1 MNLSQENYLQ
11 VVAPYLSHQLVTP
24 EAFSQIQTVA
34 RMLPPLSEALLECR
48 LGANSST
55 VDFSVLVT
63 PGDGS
68 REILAGLNPTVTMP
82 DIILTNPVWRRIRE
96 FCLHWY
102 EPNFLLSE
110 NVDNVWLEFDVDG
123 QLPKVSIP
131 SFFFRF
137 KDLIKKNNITKK
149 SDVVAQKQVIETAL
163 SLLYGTS
170 ISPQIKQNI
179 AICLDSLP
187 IGSQFLYIG
196 AMLSRKLEA
205 VRVNVTG
212 IPEEKLFAY
221 LTEIGWKYSV
231 SEFKEILHI
240 LSGFSDIIALNFDV
254 GNVIY
259 PKIGIECQLIKKD
272 PQIEPRW
279 QLFLDYLVEKGL
291 CTPEKRDAFLCWAGY
306 SQEKTHPELWPS
318 NLSKVSS
325 FFGGRGSSVFF
336 RSLNHIK
343 IVYQPGISLEA
354 KGYLSFGHA
363 WIQSSQKKDYSTDP
377 KPLSV
382 TS

>member
-1 MNLSQENYLQ
+1 MNFSQEDYLQ

-34 RMLPPLSEALLECR
+34 RMLPPLSQALLECR

-63 PGDGS
+63 PDGS
-68 REILAGLNPTVTMP
+68 REIIGGLNPTVAMP
-82 DIILTNPVWRRIRE
+82 DIILTNPVWKRIRD
-96 FCLHWY
+96 FCIHCH
-102 EPNFLLSE
+102 EPNSLLSK
-110 NVDNVWLEFDVDG
+110 NVDTIWLEFDVDG
-123 QLPKVSIP
+123 QLPKVLIP
-131 SFFFRF
+131 SFFFCL
-137 KDLIKKNNITKK
+137 KHLTEKITSTKQ
-149 SDVVAQKQVIETAL
+149 SDVAAQKQIIETAL
-163 SLLYGTS
+163 NLLYGTS

-205 VRVNVTG
+205 VRVNVMG
-212 IPEEKLFAY
+212 IPEEKLSAY

-231 SEFKEILHI
+231 SELKEILHT
-240 LSGFSDIIALNFDV
+240 LSGLSDRIVLNFDV

-259 PKIGIECQLIKKD
+259 PKIGIECELIKKD
-272 PQIEPRW
+272 PRIEPRW
-279 QLFLDYLVEKGL
+279 QLFLDYLVEKSL

-325 FFGGRGSSVFF
+325 FLGGRGSSVFF
-336 RSLNHIK
+336 RRLNHIK
-343 IVYQPGISLEA
+343 IVYQPGSSLEA

-363 WIQSSQKKDYSTDP
+363 WINSFQKKDYSTAP
-377 KPLSV
+377 KSLSV
-382 TS
+382 IN